1 MTSTPK
7 NKAFYLEYEHFVGR
21 LLQEVSDSLHHA
33 EIQPAMILPEL
44 AGLWV
49 AAGAALGMKRLLGI
63 VALAD
68 SLKGLFHDTLAL
80 PEDSTDSLK
89 TQEGLALLVG
99 TVLHRFRETLEEEE
113 NKRTLSTHYSNYL
126 ERLERTFD
134 ALRSER
140 VDEMINEDEHK
151 KEIEGL
157 YLQSFYMLT
166 RLSRM

>member
-1 MTSTPK
+1 
-7 NKAFYLEYEHFVGR
+7 
-21 LLQEVSDSLHHA
+21 
-33 EIQPAMILPEL
+33 
-44 AGLWV
+44 
-49 AAGAALGMKRLLGI
+49 
-63 VALAD
+63 
-68 SLKGLFHDTLAL
+68 
-80 PEDSTDSLK
+80 
-89 TQEGLALLVG
+89 
-99 TVLHRFRETLEEEE
+99 
-113 NKRTLSTHYSNYL
+113 L